1 VSEDPA
7 KQLQEMEEK
16 IAILERERA
25 GSQDALSYT
34 ESIKAAEAKK
44 AEELENYFAS
54 IKEEKDTWE
63 QIAQEQEESYVSVR
77 QAFEKE
83 QARVA
88 ELQKAQLEL
97 AQQQIKQAKKAISNI
112 QRDETEADTRI
123 CIDQQLRDNGWDA
136 DTELLI
142 YQSGACPEKGQNRA
156 IAEWPTQSG
165 PADYILFAELTPITA
180 VEAKR
185 KNTDVSAKIRQ
196 VQRYSRGFKMQP
208 EYAMAW

>member
-1 VSEDPA
+1 MAWGLCVWYHRAFGNPASNWKSCPFKVSEDPA
-7 KQLQEMEEK
+7 KQLREIEEK

-77 QAFEKE
+77 QAFEKK

-88 ELQKAQLEL
+88 ELQKAQ
-97 AQQQIKQAKKAISNI
+97 
-112 QRDETEADTRI
+112 
-123 CIDQQLRDNGWDA
+123 
-136 DTELLI
+136 
-142 YQSGACPEKGQNRA
+142 
-156 IAEWPTQSG
+156 
-165 PADYILFAELTPITA
+165 
-180 VEAKR
+180 
-185 KNTDVSAKIRQ
+185 
-196 VQRYSRGFKMQP
+196 
-208 EYAMAW
+208 